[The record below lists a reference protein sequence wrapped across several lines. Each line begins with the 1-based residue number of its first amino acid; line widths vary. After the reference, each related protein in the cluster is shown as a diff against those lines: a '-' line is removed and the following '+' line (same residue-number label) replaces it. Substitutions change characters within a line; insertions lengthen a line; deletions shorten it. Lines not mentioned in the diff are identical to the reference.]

1 LIAQIHAHRFSRI
14 SYGVGRKPAYD
25 TRNGSTKETPS
36 MYKKILVP
44 VDGSETC
51 QLGLQH
57 AILLPKDQ
65 KAMLRL

>member
-1 LIAQIHAHRFSRI
+1 
-14 SYGVGRKPAYD
+14 
-25 TRNGSTKETPS
+25 